1 VALSKDIPAAIGTLL
16 AEDREPIAAD
26 QATTAV
32 FYSISNC
39 QEGLRGVSFGN
50 FLIKQVVEDLKRELP
65 GLNTFVTLSPVPGF
79 AGWLARERADEA
91 SSVVTAQDSAVLALL
106 DQPDWDE
113 DADKCEAVRAVLMP
127 IAATYMLRAKTPSGK
142 PADPVARFHLGNG
155 ARLERLNFL
164 GDLSPR
170 GMRQAH
176 GLMVNYLYKLD
187 DIETNHERFA
197 DKGEVVA
204 ATAVRK
210 LLRSDPAAAKSAT
223 DKTKASKPQD
233 KIQTKVQD

>member
-1 VALSKDIPAAIGTLL
+1 MALAKDIPAAIGTLL

-91 SSVVTAQDSAVLALL
+91 SS
-106 DQPDWDE
+106 W
-113 DADKCEAVRAVLMP
+113 
-127 IAATYMLRAKTPSGK
+127 
-142 PADPVARFHLGNG
+142 
-155 ARLERLNFL
+155 
-164 GDLSPR
+164 
-170 GMRQAH
+170 
-176 GLMVNYLYKLD
+176 
-187 DIETNHERFA
+187 
-197 DKGEVVA
+197 
-204 ATAVRK
+204 
-210 LLRSDPAAAKSAT
+210 
-223 DKTKASKPQD
+223 
-233 KIQTKVQD
+233 